1 LAALAPDELDD
12 VGLYARVSPEQKLDL
27 IARHQAAG
35 AVVAMTGDGVNDA
48 PALKKADIGVAMG
61 RRGTEV
67 AREAADMVLKDDA
80 FSSIVAAVRHGRI
93 IFGNIRRF
101 VVYLLSCNVSEIMI
115 VTGAALVRAPLP
127 LLPLQILFLNL
138 VTDVFPALA
147 LAFGEGDLSVMDRP
161 PRPADEPILARRH
174 WRRIVGYATL
184 IAACVL
190 ATLYVAVEVLALP
203 RRAAVTLSF
212 LTLAFA
218 QLWHVFNMRT
228 AGSPLVRN
236 DVTRNPWVWGAL
248 ALCVGLLLLAVYAPG
263 LSALL
268 RLERPGAT
276 GWAVVLGL
284 SAVPWAVGQA
294 LRSRPT

>member
-1 LAALAPDELDD
+1 
-12 VGLYARVSPEQKLDL
+12 
-27 IARHQAAG
+27 
-35 AVVAMTGDGVNDA
+35 VNDA
-48 PALKKADIGVAMG
+48 PALRKADIGVAMG

-80 FSSIVAAVRHGRI
+80 FSSIVAAVHHGRV

-147 LAFGEGDLSVMDRP
+147 LAFGEGGEGAMDHP

-174 WRRIVGYATL
+174 WRAIFGYATL

-190 ATLYVAVEVLALP
+190 ATLYVAVEVLALGHH
-203 RRAAVTLSF
+203 AAVTLSF
-212 LTLAFA
+212 LTLALA
-218 QLWHVFNMRT
+218 QLWHVFNMR
-228 AGSPLVRN
+228 APGSSLLRN
-236 DVTRNPWVWGAL
+236 DITRNPWVWGAL
-248 ALCVGLLLLAVYAPG
+248 GLCVALLALAVYVPG

-268 RLERPGAT
+268 RLEPPDAV
-276 GWAVVLGL
+276 GWALVLGL
-284 SAVPWAVGQA
+284 SLVPWAVGQA
-294 LRSRPT
+294 LRSRTA